1 MPTPAEKVKIVDP
14 VWDRMRR
21 EAKDMAA
28 SEPVPAS
35 FIFATVLNHD
45 RLEEVLSFHLARK
58 LSSAEVSA
66 MVLRE
71 VFEDAF
77 EADPSII
84 DAFRA
89 DTMAVFDRDPA
100 CDAYLQPLLFFKG
113 FNSIQAHRIAHWLWN
128 EDRKAM
134 ALFIQSRVSELYGVD
149 IHPAARIGKAI
160 MMDHA
165 TGVVVGE
172 TAVIGDDVSMLHGVT
187 LGGTGK
193 TNGDRHPKVGR
204 GVLLGADSKV
214 IGNITIGDC
223 ARVASGSVVLAD
235 VPANCTVAGV
245 PAKVVGC
252 AGCPEPSRAM
262 NQIIEDKDEDTD
274 GA

>member
-1 MPTPAEKVKIVDP
+1 MSKPAESVKVVDP

-21 EAKDMAA
+21 EAKEMADQ
-28 SEPVPAS
+28 EPVLAS

-45 RLEEVLSFHLARK
+45 ALAEVLSFHLARK
-58 LSSAEVSA
+58 LASAEVSA

-71 VFEDAF
+71 VFEDAY

-89 DTMAVFDRDPA
+89 DTVAVYDRDPA
-100 CDAYLQPLLFFKG
+100 CDSYLQPLLFFKG
-113 FNSIQAHRIAHWLWN
+113 FNSLQAHRLAHWLWTQ
-128 EDRKAM
+128 DRRAM
-134 ALFIQSRVSELYGVD
+134 ALFIQSRVSELFAVD
-149 IHPAARIGKAI
+149 IHPAARVGKAI

-165 TGVVVGE
+165 TGIVIGE
-172 TAVIGDDVSMLHGVT
+172 TAVVGDDVSMLHGVN

-193 TNGDRHPKVGR
+193 EGGDRHPKIGR
-204 GVLLGADSKV
+204 GVLLGADSK
-214 IGNITIGDC
+214 ILGNLKIGDC
-223 ARVASGSVVLAD
+223 ARVGAGSVVLAD

-252 AGCPEPSRAM
+252 AGCDEPSRAM
-262 NQIIEDKDEDTD
+262 NQIIENEED
-274 GA
+274 GGS